1 MGSGSHTAGE
11 GEEGSTARMSGKVRW
26 GDIVP
31 ILDLLCIHCTFVVTI
46 IVVHVVHMCCTG
58 LRCRS

>member
-1 MGSGSHTAGE
+1 MGHTQQGREKRVPQLAG
-11 GEEGSTARMSGKVRW
+11 RVRW